1 MSNTDIGIK
10 WTDDVIND
18 EVIVNDVKKAMG
30 RGRKNKNNIPKCKG
44 IPNNYKFNNTT
55 VIYYND
61 KGTPMFGQ
69 YLEHGPKF
77 GRIRYRMFKKNN
89 KGFRAGYWT
98 LDCKDV
104 DIVEQDGI
112 LVNPDKYSKDD
123 KGFYVIK

>member
-1 MSNTDIGIK
+1 
-10 WTDDVIND
+10 
-18 EVIVNDVKKAMG
+18 
-30 RGRKNKNNIPKCKG
+30 
-44 IPNNYKFNNTT
+44 
-55 VIYYND
+55 
-61 KGTPMFGQ
+61 MFGQ

-89 KGFRAGYWT
+89 KGFRTGYWT

-123 KGFYVIK
+123 KGFYVIKWKRGFIASF